1 MTNPSALSE
10 KKPPLQN
17 TGRIYIFREFQI
29 DRAVV
34 RFSDPWGHIVVN
46 CLNVLLYSLNTQ
58 LDLPEFWFPP
68 KKVHRSDKTELLDNM
83 ARTEN
88 MAKTLIEKSIKA
100 WSSYLIQ
107 ESSVKTKSKL
117 CKAILENREYP
128 TAQKLLKILC
138 VEPAVAQNCVP
149 LLQTEDT
156 STKSME
162 SIHF

>member
-1 MTNPSALSE
+1 MCIFQE
-10 KKPPLQN
+10 LQN

-46 CLNVLLYSLNTQ
+46 CLHVLLFSLNTQ

-68 KKVHRSDKTELLDNM
+68 KKVHRSDKTELLEENM

>member
-1 MTNPSALSE
+1 MCIFRE
-10 KKPPLQN
+10 LQN

-46 CLNVLLYSLNTQ
+46 CLTVLLFSLNTELFSQ
-58 LDLPEFWFPP
+58 LPQLRSTL
-68 KKVHRSDKTELLDNM
+68 KKVHRSDKTELLEEKNM
-83 ARTEN
+83 AT
-88 MAKTLIEKSIKA
+88 TLIEKSIKA

-117 CKAILENREYP
+117 CQAMLKDRDYP
-128 TAQKLLKILC
+128 TAPQLLKILC
-138 VEPAVAQNCVP
+138 VEPAVTQNCVP
-149 LLQTEDT
+149 LLQTEDGDT
-156 STKSME
+156 PTKSME